1 MGIIKKNILK
11 NTLIMIML
19 FTLLFASSD
28 NLSDGKIV
36 NNDDE
41 INVNNPIA
49 VFVSPPF
56 AMKDNY
62 YLYADSSNR
71 VLQIAEFVDPSNMTN
86 VAAYPTHQSA
96 VIINLLIEDNLLYMV
111 INKVEE
117 IGFEIVNITNI
128 LNPTYLGH
136 YIANSSRIHFNID
149 PLQASRYEVQKQN
162 DYCFLLADGIYQ
174 VSNDTIRIVDCS
186 DIENLTESARYEPV
200 NNNIQDFAVKNEYLY
215 VLTNNEQ
222 ELEIVNIT
230 DKSNP
235 NKTIAWRTNEYFYGI
250 NYYQDYMFMYSDFNI
265 KMYNILDPLSPVLV
279 NTFSKFTDE
288 HDRFS
293 DLVFWE
299 HYLAAMKRDFIFVY
313 DIYDLTSNQ
322 SISEFECLDKGSGRF
337 LVGLYNNDLLY
348 VSRATEFEDRSLF
361 IFDVSDAANLV
372 KIYPEGVANK
382 IPLPSYAYIIYFFV
396 SCVVI
401 QRIVTRKS
409 KK

>member
-1 MGIIKKNILK
+1 M
-11 NTLIMIML
+11 
-19 FTLLFASSD
+19 TLLFASIN
-28 NLSDGKIV
+28 NLSEGKIA

-49 VFVSPPF
+49 VFFNPVF
-56 AMKDNY
+56 AIKDNY
-62 YLYADSSNR
+62 YLYGDYSNR

-86 VAAYPTHQSA
+86 VAAYPPQNSSF
-96 VIINLLIEDNLLYMV
+96 IINLQIEDNLLYIV
-111 INKVEE
+111 ICEDDE

-128 LNPTYLGH
+128 LYPTYLGQ
-136 YIANSSRIHFNID
+136 YIANTSRIYEYID
-149 PLQASRYEVQKQN
+149 PQEASRYEVQKQN
-162 DYCFLLADGIYQ
+162 DYCFLLADGVYQ
-174 VSNDTIRIVDCS
+174 VNNDTIRIVDCS
-186 DIENLTESARYEPV
+186 DIENLTETARYEPV

-235 NKTIAWRTNEYFYGI
+235 NKTIAWSTSELFYGI
-250 NYYQDYMFMYSDFNI
+250 EFYQDYMFMYSDLNI
-265 KMYNILDPLSPVLV
+265 RMYNILDPLSPVLV
-279 NTFSKFTDE
+279 KTFSRFTDE
-288 HDRFS
+288 HDRFN

-313 DIYDLTSNQ
+313 DIYDLSSNQ
-322 SISEFECLDKGSGRF
+322 SLSEFDCLDEGYGRF

-361 IFDVSDAANLV
+361 MFDVSDVTNII

-382 IPLPSYAYIIYFFV
+382 IPMPSYAYIICFLV
-396 SCVVI
+396 SCVII
-401 QRIVTRKS
+401 QRIIVRKS